1 MAKYFP
7 ILQDDNP
14 AIIPN
19 SRNDLGSAKDR
30 RGCKKKIPK
39 ITLLFSR

>member
-30 RGCKKKIPK
+30 RGCKKKDPK
-39 ITLLFSR
+39 NNTTFF